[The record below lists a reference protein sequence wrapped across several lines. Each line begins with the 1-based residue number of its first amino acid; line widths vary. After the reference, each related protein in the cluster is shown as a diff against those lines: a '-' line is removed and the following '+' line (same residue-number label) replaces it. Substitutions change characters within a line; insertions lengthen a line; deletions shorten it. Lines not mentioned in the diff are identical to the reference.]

1 MAFFN
6 KEKGKQPSLDKLYKI
21 LEGLGDEDKKK
32 IKEKFFDAERDEVKS
47 HTNEEIAKDDKEEGR
62 TDEAKKEEEKADEE
76 KSESESEESEV
87 EFAADDESVEGGEV
101 TDAGD
106 AEQETEDAGDDN
118 AIEKIMET
126 LTALEARIAQL
137 EHANEEHDGDE
148 FGVDSDL
155 SDELLPSMPQ
165 SYMDAAKKMRY

>member
-1 MAFFN
+1 MAIFGKRTPKPDFDDLLEMLDELSDEQR
-6 KEKGKQPSLDKLYKI
+6 EKLMSKLSHGEEESAVETAEEEVEETENTAATD
-21 LEGLGDEDKKK
+21 EGGDE
-32 IKEKFFDAERDEVKS
+32 
-47 HTNEEIAKDDKEEGR
+47 
-62 TDEAKKEEEKADEE
+62 EAKQDDNGDDEE
-76 KSESESEESEV
+76 TNAEE
-87 EFAADDESVEGGEV
+87 ESVEGGEV

-106 AEQETEDAGDDN
+106 AEQETEDAKDED
-118 AIEKIMET
+118 AMTVIMET

-155 SDELLPSMPQ
+155 SDELLPEMPK